1 MRLVCPIE
9 CNYDQPVHR
18 EELPLKKE
26 IYVEWSRNYSD
37 WHRQTFG
44 DLHPQLTVAIM
55 AHLKQFMEQN
65 RYWSIV
71 PLSVANG
78 LINNNGFPLLQQKAK
93 TKILSSSLN
102 SYHIGIYFLQFCVI
116 KLLIHYL
123 LPTLVPLNPHAS
135 LLVAKQCHC

>member
-44 DLHPQLTVAIM
+44 ELHPQLTVAIM

-93 TKILSSSLN
+93 TKILQSRLFIS
-102 SYHIGIYFLQFCVI
+102 
-116 KLLIHYL
+116 
-123 LPTLVPLNPHAS
+123 A
-135 LLVAKQCHC
+135 